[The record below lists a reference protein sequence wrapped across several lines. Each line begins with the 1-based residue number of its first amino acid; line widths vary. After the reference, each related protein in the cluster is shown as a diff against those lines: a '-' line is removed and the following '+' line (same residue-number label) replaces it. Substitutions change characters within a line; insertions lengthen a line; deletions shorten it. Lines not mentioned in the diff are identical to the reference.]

1 MCSAKSK
8 GSVRGSCYESAK
20 SNPPISG
27 LKLSNKV
34 DKSCATDDRVC
45 PRGYPPPPGWPLI
58 SALVLSISPLNSENV
73 QSDSHTYPGMVL

>member
-8 GSVRGSCYESAK
+8 GNVRGSCYESAK

-45 PRGYPPPPGWPLI
+45 PRGYPPPPGMAADKCISLI
-58 SALVLSISPLNSENV
+58 HITVE
-73 QSDSHTYPGMVL
+73 Q